1 MSSILDGT
9 NGLSDVDGTAAAP
22 ALRGTDANTG
32 IFFPAADTI
41 AFAEGGAEVMR
52 IDSAGDVGIGTTSPS
67 YKLHV
72 VNAAGGDT
80 IVLDNGG
87 GAGDGASTYLAFS
100 GTNTGANFV
109 RGRIRGA
116 FPDATGGGLA
126 FETGTS
132 GSMSERARI
141 DTNGN
146 FGVGRNPNGYG
157 RIAIS
162 FSATDSNNNS
172 TGLGIDVQAATSGA
186 KYVQFYNESGSGIG
200 HINRNGTTNAVQY
213 TTSSDY
219 RLKENIQPMQ
229 GALSLISQL
238 KPCTYDWKQ
247 ECGGGV
253 GQGFIA
259 HELQAV
265 VPDCVSGEKDAVETY
280 TDEDGNAAIRPVYQG
295 IDTSYLVATLTAA
308 IQELKA
314 IVDTQAARITALEAA

>member
-1 MSSILDGT
+1 MTLILSGSD
-9 NGLSDVDGTAAAP
+9 GLSDVDGTAAAP
-22 ALRGTDANTG
+22 ALRGTDTNTG

-41 AFAEGGAEVMR
+41 AFATAGTEDMR
-52 IDSAGDVGIGTTSPS
+52 ITSTGDVGIGTSSPAR
-67 YKLHV
+67 KLQVHESGAGTNAYIQLS
-72 VNAAGGDT
+72 NAAT
-80 IVLDNGG
+80 
-87 GAGDGASTYLAFS
+87 GAASTDGFQII
-100 GTNTGANFV
+100 V
-109 RGRIRGA
+109 
-116 FPDATGGGLA
+116 
-126 FETGTS
+126 GTS
-132 GSMSERARI
+132 SETILVQRENAEMQFWTNNTERARI
-141 DTNGN
+141 DSNGN

-200 HINRNGTTNAVQY
+200 HINRNSTTNAVQY

-280 TDEDGNAAIRPVYQG
+280 ADEDGNAAIRPVYQG